1 VRRGALALAAAGA
14 GLLASPAA
22 AAAHG
27 ISQRADLPIPQWLFG
42 WAAAA
47 VLIVSFVGLAV
58 LWPTPRLQE
67 PRLRR
72 VLRVPG
78 WVEPVCGL
86 IGVAVFGFVVYAGL
100 AGTQTATA
108 NLAPTFIYVLF
119 WVGLVVLSVFLG
131 DVFRLF
137 NPWRAVARAVAWVT
151 GRGFFGPMPQPLPY
165 PARLGRWPA
174 VATILAFGWLEL
186 AYQSRDDPST
196 LAVLALAYA
205 LIQLAG
211 MSFYGIDAW
220 TERADGFAVY
230 FNLFARLSPWER
242 RDGVLHLRPPLSGVT
257 SLPIYPGT
265 VALLCTAIG
274 ITTFDGFSQGKL
286 WQDVAPDVEQFL
298 IDRGLDLRTA
308 VELTFSLGLA
318 VAVGF
323 VTLVYLLGVAG
334 MHTVGRRKPTRE
346 LARSFAHSLAPIAFA
361 YAVAHYFSLLAFQG
375 QATAFLVSDPLGKG
389 SDLFGTANS
398 QIDYGV
404 VSANGIW
411 YVQVGALVIG
421 HVAGL
426 ILAHDRALALYDDV
440 KEATRSQYWMLLV
453 MIGFTSLG
461 LWLLSSTQ

>member
-1 VRRGALALAAAGA
+1 
-14 GLLASPAA
+14 
-22 AAAHG
+22 
-27 ISQRADLPIPQWLFG
+27 
-42 WAAAA
+42 
-47 VLIVSFVGLAV
+47 
-58 LWPTPRLQE
+58 
-67 PRLRR
+67 
-72 VLRVPG
+72 
-78 WVEPVCGL
+78 
-86 IGVAVFGFVVYAGL
+86 
-100 AGTQTATA
+100 
-108 NLAPTFIYVLF
+108 
-119 WVGLVVLSVFLG
+119 
-131 DVFRLF
+131 
-137 NPWRAVARAVAWVT
+137 
-151 GRGFFGPMPQPLPY
+151 
-165 PARLGRWPA
+165 
-174 VATILAFGWLEL
+174 
-186 AYQSRDDPST
+186 
-196 LAVLALAYA
+196 VLALAYA

-308 VELTFSLGLA
+308 VELTFSLGLV

-404 VSANGIW
+404 LSANGIW

-426 ILAHDRALALYDDV
+426 ILAHDRALAVYDDV